1 VTTRPSKCHPAAH
14 GSHTDMARWHKM
26 ATNARR
32 RSRLSVDVDPDVRR
46 RLKVEAA
53 SRDLSI
59 RSYLEGVIRKA
70 LADKRNADKSWAAL
84 SARSF
89 ARDWGSEEDSAYD
102 SLT

>member
-1 VTTRPSKCHPAAH
+1 
-14 GSHTDMARWHKM
+14 MAQWHKVAM
-26 ATNARR
+26 KAQR
-32 RSRLSVDVDPDVRR
+32 RSRLSLDVDPDLRR
-46 RLKVEAA
+46 RIKVEAA

-59 RSYLEGVIRKA
+59 RSYLEGMIRKA
-70 LADKRNADKSWAAL
+70 LANKGNADKGWAAL